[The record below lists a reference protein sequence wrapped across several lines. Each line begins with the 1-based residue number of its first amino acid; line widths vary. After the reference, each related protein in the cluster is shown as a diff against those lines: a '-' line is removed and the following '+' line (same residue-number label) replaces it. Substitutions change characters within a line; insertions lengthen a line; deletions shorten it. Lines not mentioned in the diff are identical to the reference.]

1 MKSRCT
7 TLQIFVMSQKLTL
20 LKHYP
25 QITPQI
31 EISEALLNIN
41 PEIVKSAAENSQLN
55 TSRCNHNFFYKTIY
69 TRN

>member
-20 LKHYP
+20 LKYYP

-55 TSRCNHNFFYKTIY
+55 TSR
-69 TRN
+69 

>member
-20 LKHYP
+20 LKYYP

-41 PEIVKSAAENSQLN
+41 PEIVKSAAENSQ
-55 TSRCNHNFFYKTIY
+55 
-69 TRN
+69 